1 MIGWIPLGPR
11 SLARKFWAATAIVL
25 ALGVGQLVLTRTADL
40 GNFKPVL
47 QIFNLDAEAC
57 LPAWYSSTLM
67 MLCAL
72 LLAGHAAILR
82 KRSRDARRWGILAV
96 LFVYLSLDEQAGIHE
111 LGGNIS
117 RLYDFQG
124 FLRFSWVV
132 VAAPLIVIGGL
143 YFLPFL
149 RRLPSP
155 FGRRFF
161 WAGVVFVT
169 GAFGMEMIGGYV
181 SDHFGR
187 ELAFGVEVI
196 AEESLEMIGLTLFFG
211 ALLDCLAAHVAMLAL
226 DFRAGGS
233 EAAARLPLASLESFA
248 AHEHSRARKTC
259 PRLTAALLSI
269 GFRRQS
275 PSR

>member
-1 MIGWIPLGPR
+1 M
-11 SLARKFWAATAIVL
+11 
-25 ALGVGQLVLTRTADL
+25 
-40 GNFKPVL
+40 

-161 WAGVVFVT
+161 WAGSSSSPARS
-169 GAFGMEMIGGYV
+169 GWKMIGGYV

-187 ELAFGVEVI
+187 ELAFGVEAV
-196 AEESLEMIGLTLFFG
+196 AEELLEMIGLTLFFG
-211 ALLDCLAAHVAMLAL
+211 ALLVLSCRPRGDARPG
-226 DFRAGGS
+226 FPGGGL
-233 EAAARLPLASLESFA
+233 EAAARLPLASRAIVA
-248 AHEHSRARKTC
+248 AHANTRGRGSRARD
-259 PRLTAALLSI
+259 
-269 GFRRQS
+269 
-275 PSR
+275 